1 MNVGGPRQNTGV
13 STVAEALRQLVEGED
28 FSTPREMLETIEPGM
43 AATVPPG
50 CPYSIA
56 TNVMHALLWQDLW
69 VARLR
74 GEAGTAPEPDQDFPA
89 VTEAEWPAVRAR
101 FVDGLEEA
109 LALARSD
116 SFAPEPQGKI
126 LFQIVNHGAYHLGQ
140 VQLLKRILGGGP
152 T

>member
-1 MNVGGPRQNTGV
+1 V

-28 FSTPREMLETIEPGM
+28 FSTPREMLGSIEPGM
-43 AATVPPG
+43 ATTVPPG

-74 GEAGTAPEPDQDFPA
+74 GEPGTRPEMDHDFPD
-89 VTEAEWPAVRAR
+89 VTEAEWPEVRAR
-101 FVDGLEEA
+101 FVDGLDQA
-109 LALARSD
+109 LALAESE
-116 SFAPEPQGKI
+116 SFDEETSGRI